1 MLRLELRKNGER
13 EHFRASSK
21 SGNAPI
27 PDPRVF
33 HTVLPGPPRPGILG
47 KIRAW
52 WGGWPLGQLA
62 FLLAVAALG
71 ALFVGNV
78 LETMA
83 RIGILPGFGFLSS
96 SANFEIGE
104 SPIAFRAGDT
114 YLRAILAG
122 LVNTL
127 KVSLLGCVLATI
139 LGVAVG
145 VAGLSRNLLLSG
157 LVRWF
162 IEVTRN
168 TPLLLQLFFWMAL
181 AKALPAPRQ
190 AAALFGSVFLT
201 NRGVYIPAISLEGG
215 PFGLAVAFGITGLAA
230 VALLLFLRAARRLT
244 RRTGAVALAL
254 AVAAPLAFLLLSG
267 ARPEAEMPALSGFN
281 IRGGLNLSPEFAALL
296 TGLVV
301 KFAALIAEIVRAGI
315 QSVGTGQWEAAR
327 ALGLHDGQIIRL
339 VVLPQALRVI
349 TPLTTSSYLDLTK
362 DSSLAVAIGFPDLVS
377 IVNTTANTTG
387 QSLEALI
394 ILIGAFLTINLALSA
409 LMNLYNS
416 RVALRGT
423 RR

>member
-1 MLRLELRKNGER
+1 MSDRRL
-13 EHFRASSK
+13 FRTAAPGLK
-21 SGNAPI
+21 S
-27 PDPRVF
+27 
-33 HTVLPGPPRPGILG
+33 PGRFGR
-47 KIRAW
+47 IRAW

-62 FLLAVAALG
+62 FLGVLALLG
-71 ALFVGNV
+71 WLFVSNV

-83 RIGILPGFGFLSS
+83 RVGILPGFGFLSS

-104 SPIAFRAGDT
+104 SAIPFRAGDT
-114 YLRAILAG
+114 YLRAIAAG
-122 LVNTL
+122 LHNTL
-127 KVSLLGCVLATI
+127 KVSLLGCLLATV
-139 LGVAVG
+139 LGVVIG

-162 IEVTRN
+162 IEITRN

-190 AAALFGSVFLT
+190 APALFGAVFLT
-201 NRGVYIPAISLEGG
+201 NRGVSIPSLSLEGS
-215 PFGLAVAFGITGLAA
+215 PVGLFP
-230 VALLLFLRAARRLT
+230 
-244 RRTGAVALAL
+244 ALAL
-254 AVAAPLAFLLLSG
+254 AGALGGVLLLLLRLSGRLSRRSGSGAAAAATAAAAVLLVLALSG
-267 ARPEAEMPALSGFN
+267 ARPVVQVPALAGFN

-301 KFAALIAEIVRAGI
+301 KFSALIAEIVRAGI

-387 QSLEALI
+387 QSMEALV
-394 ILIGAFLTINLALSA
+394 ILIGTFLAINLALSA
-409 LMNLYNS
+409 LMNLYNN
-416 RVALRGT
+416 RVALRGST
-423 RR
+423 R

>member
-1 MLRLELRKNGER
+1 MSDR
-13 EHFRASSK
+13 
-21 SGNAPI
+21 
-27 PDPRVF
+27 RVF
-33 HTVLPGPPRPGILG
+33 RTAVVPGPPRPSTFG

-52 WGGWPLGQLA
+52 WGGWPIGQLA
-62 FLLAVAALG
+62 FLAALALLG
-71 ALFVGNV
+71 WLFVSNV
-78 LETMA
+78 LATMA

-104 SPIAFRAGDT
+104 SAIAFRAGDT
-114 YLRAILAG
+114 YLRAITAG
-122 LVNTL
+122 LINTL
-127 KVSLLGCVLATI
+127 KVSLLGCALATI
-139 LGVAVG
+139 LGVVIG

-162 IEVTRN
+162 IEITRN

-190 AAALFGSVFLT
+190 ASALFDAIFLT
-201 NRGVYIPAISLEGG
+201 NRGVYIPSLSLEGA
-215 PFGLAVAFGITGLAA
+215 PFGVLAA
-230 VALLLFLRAARRLT
+230 FALAGALGGAIVLALRFSGRLT
-244 RRTGAVALAL
+244 RRNGASAILLSAAAILLLLA
-254 AVAAPLAFLLLSG
+254 LSG
-267 ARPEAEMPALSGFN
+267 AWPVAKAPALSGFN

-301 KFAALIAEIVRAGI
+301 KFSALIAEIVRAGI
-315 QSVGTGQWEAAR
+315 QSVGAGQWEAAR

-377 IVNTTANTTG
+377 IINTTANTTG
-387 QSLEALI
+387 QSMEALI

-409 LMNLYNS
+409 LMNVYNN
-416 RVALRGT
+416 RVALRGST
-423 RR
+423 R

>member
-1 MLRLELRKNGER
+1 MSDRRV
-13 EHFRASSK
+13 FRA
-21 SGNAPI
+21 
-27 PDPRVF
+27 VM
-33 HTVLPGPPRPGILG
+33 PGPSRPGIFG
-47 KIRAW
+47 KVRAW
-52 WGGWPLGQLA
+52 WGGWPVGQLA
-62 FLLAVAALG
+62 FLAVV
-71 ALFVGNV
+71 ALFVALFVHNT

-83 RIGILPGFGFLSS
+83 RIGILPGFGFLSG

-127 KVSLLGCVLATI
+127 KVSLLGCLFATV

-145 VAGLSRNLLLSG
+145 IAGLSRNLLLSS
-157 LVRWF
+157 LVRWY
-162 IEVTRN
+162 IEITRN
-168 TPLLLQLFFWMAL
+168 TPLLLQLFFWMGL

-190 AAALFGSVFLT
+190 ATALLGAVFLT
-201 NRGVYIPAISLEGG
+201 NRGIYIPSLSLEGG
-215 PFGLAVAFGITGLAA
+215 AFGLPAALALAGLGAI
-230 VALLLFLRAARRLT
+230 ALLLALRAARRLT
-244 RRTGAVALAL
+244 RLTGLAAVVLAT
-254 AVAAPLAFLLLSG
+254 AAPLSFLLLSG
-267 ARPEAEMPALSGFN
+267 AQPFAETPALSGFN

-301 KFAALIAEIVRAGI
+301 RFSALIAEIVRAGI
-315 QSVGTGQWEAAR
+315 QSVGAGQWEAAR

-377 IVNTTANTTG
+377 IINTTANTTG
-387 QSLEALI
+387 QSMEALI
-394 ILIGAFLTINLALSA
+394 ILIGTFLAINLSLSA
-409 LMNLYNS
+409 LMNAYNN
-416 RVALRGT
+416 RVALRGGT
-423 RR
+423 R

>member
-1 MLRLELRKNGER
+1 MSDR
-13 EHFRASSK
+13 
-21 SGNAPI
+21 
-27 PDPRVF
+27 RVF
-33 HTVLPGPPRPGILG
+33 HAIVPGPPRPGTIG
-47 KIRAW
+47 KVRAW
-52 WGGWPLGQLA
+52 WGGWPIGQFA
-62 FLLAVAALG
+62 FLAACALLG
-71 ALFVGNV
+71 WLFVQSV

-83 RIGILPGFGFLSS
+83 RIGILPGFGFLTG

-122 LVNTL
+122 LLNTL
-127 KVSLLGCVLATI
+127 KVSLLGCILATI

-145 VAGLSRNLLLSG
+145 IAGLSRNLLLSG

-162 IEVTRN
+162 IEITRN
-168 TPLLLQLFFWMAL
+168 TPLLLQLFFWMSL

-190 AAALFGSVFLT
+190 ASALFGTVFLT
-201 NRGVYIPAISLEGG
+201 NRGIYTPALALEGG
-215 PFGLAVAFGITGLAA
+215 PLGLPAALALA
-230 VALLLFLRAARRLT
+230 SLAGGVLVLALRFSRRLT
-244 RRTGAVALAL
+244 RRTGAA
-254 AVAAPLAFLLLSG
+254 AVAFTFAATLCLLFLSG
-267 ARPEAEMPALSGFN
+267 ARPVAEVPALAGFN

-301 KFAALIAEIVRAGI
+301 KFSALIAEIVRAGI

-362 DSSLAVAIGFPDLVS
+362 DSSLAVAIGFPDFVS
-377 IVNTTANTTG
+377 IINTTANTTG
-387 QSLEALI
+387 QSMEALL
-394 ILIGAFLTINLALSA
+394 ILIGTFLAINLSLSA
-409 LMNLYNS
+409 LMNAYNN
-416 RVALRGT
+416 RVALRGSV
-423 RR
+423 R

>member
-1 MLRLELRKNGER
+1 M
-13 EHFRASSK
+13 EHFRD
-21 SGNAPI
+21 SGRNAPVA
-27 PDPRVF
+27 DRRVF
-33 HTVLPGPPRPGILG
+33 HAVLSGPPRRGLAA
-47 KIRAW
+47 KIQTW
-52 WGGWPLGQLA
+52 WGGWPWSQLA
-62 FLLAVAALG
+62 LLAVFAALG
-71 ALFVGNV
+71 ALFISNV
-78 LETMA
+78 LENMA
-83 RIGILPGFGFLSS
+83 RIGILPGFAFLLS

-114 YLRAILAG
+114 YLRALLAG
-122 LVNTL
+122 LLNTL
-127 KVSLLGCVLATI
+127 KVSMLGCLLATI

-145 VAGLSRNLLLSG
+145 VAGLSHNLLLSR

-162 IEVTRN
+162 IEITRN

-190 AAALFGSVFLT
+190 ASGLFDAVFLT
-201 NRGVYIPAISLEGG
+201 NRGVYIPSISFVDG
-215 PFGLAVAFGITGLAA
+215 PFGTVAALGLAA
-230 VALLLFLRAARRLT
+230 IATLVLIVFLRATGRLNRRS
-244 RRTGAVALAL
+244 GMVAIGL
-254 AVAAPLAFLLLSG
+254 AVTAPFAFLLLSG
-267 ARPEAEMPALSGFN
+267 ARPPAELPALSGFN

-315 QSVGTGQWEAAR
+315 QSVGKGQWEAAR

-339 VVLPQALRVI
+339 VVMPQALRVI

-387 QSLEALI
+387 QSMEALI

-409 LMNLYNS
+409 LMNIYNN
-416 RVALRGT
+416 RVALKGSSR
-423 RR
+423 

>member
-1 MLRLELRKNGER
+1 MSDR
-13 EHFRASSK
+13 
-21 SGNAPI
+21 
-27 PDPRVF
+27 RVF
-33 HTVLPGPPRPGILG
+33 RTAIVPGPPRPGTFG

-52 WGGWPLGQLA
+52 WGGWPIGQLA
-62 FLLAVAALG
+62 FLAALALLG
-71 ALFVGNV
+71 WLFVSNV
-78 LETMA
+78 LGTMA
-83 RIGILPGFGFLSS
+83 RIGILPGFGFLAS

-104 SPIAFRAGDT
+104 SAIAFRAGDT
-114 YLRAILAG
+114 YLRAISAG
-122 LVNTL
+122 LLNTL

-139 LGVAVG
+139 LGVVIG

-190 AAALFGSVFLT
+190 APALFDTVFLT
-201 NRGVYIPAISLEGG
+201 NRGVYIPSLSLEGG
-215 PFGLAVAFGITGLAA
+215 PLGLLAA
-230 VALLLFLRAARRLT
+230 ITLAGAFSGALLLALRLTGRLT
-244 RRTGAVALAL
+244 RRSGAAAFALAITAIL
-254 AVAAPLAFLLLSG
+254 VLLTVSG
-267 ARPEAEMPALSGFN
+267 ARPVAQVPMLAGFN
-281 IRGGLNLSPEFAALL
+281 IRGGLTLSPEFAALL

-301 KFAALIAEIVRAGI
+301 KFSALIAEIVRAGI

-409 LMNLYNS
+409 LMNLYNN
-416 RVALRGT
+416 RIALRGST
-423 RR
+423 R

>member
-1 MLRLELRKNGER
+1 M
-13 EHFRASSK
+13 
-21 SGNAPI
+21 
-27 PDPRVF
+27 
-33 HTVLPGPPRPGILG
+33 
-47 KIRAW
+47 RAW
-52 WGGWPLGQLA
+52 WGGWPVGQFA
-62 FLLAVAALG
+62 FLAVVALFA
-71 ALFVGNV
+71 ALFVHNV

-83 RIGILPGFGFLSS
+83 RIGILPGFGFLSN

-122 LVNTL
+122 LLNTL
-127 KVSLLGCVLATI
+127 KVSLLGCLLATI

-145 VAGLSRNLLLSG
+145 IAGLSRNLLLSG
-157 LVRWF
+157 LVRWY
-162 IEVTRN
+162 IEITRN
-168 TPLLLQLFFWMAL
+168 TPLLLQLFFWMGL

-190 AAALFGSVFLT
+190 AAALFGTVFLT
-201 NRGVYIPAISLEGG
+201 NRGIYMPSLSLEGG
-215 PFGLAVAFGITGLAA
+215 VFGLPAALALAGTGAI
-230 VALLLFLRAARRLT
+230 ALLLALRAARRLT
-244 RRTGAVALAL
+244 GRTGLAAVIL
-254 AVAAPLAFLLLSG
+254 AVAAAFSLLLLSG
-267 ARPEAEMPALSGFN
+267 ARPVAEIPALSGFN

-301 KFAALIAEIVRAGI
+301 RFSALIAEIVRAGI

-387 QSLEALI
+387 QSMEALI
-394 ILIGAFLTINLALSA
+394 ILIGTFLAINLSLSA
-409 LMNLYNS
+409 LMNAYNN
-416 RVALRGT
+416 RVALRGGT
-423 RR
+423 R

>member
-1 MLRLELRKNGER
+1 MSDRRL
-13 EHFRASSK
+13 FRTAAPGLK
-21 SGNAPI
+21 S
-27 PDPRVF
+27 
-33 HTVLPGPPRPGILG
+33 PGRFGR
-47 KIRAW
+47 IRAW

-62 FLLAVAALG
+62 FLGVLTLLG
-71 ALFVGNV
+71 WLFVSNV

-83 RIGILPGFGFLSS
+83 RVGILPGFGFLSS

-104 SPIAFRAGDT
+104 SAIPFRAGDT
-114 YLRAILAG
+114 YLRAIAAG
-122 LVNTL
+122 LLNTL
-127 KVSLLGCVLATI
+127 KVSLLGCLLATV
-139 LGVAVG
+139 LGVVIG
-145 VAGLSRNLLLSG
+145 VAGLSRNLLLSR

-162 IEVTRN
+162 IEITRN

-190 AAALFGSVFLT
+190 APALFGAVFLT
-201 NRGVYIPAISLEGG
+201 NRGVSIPSLSLEGS
-215 PFGLAVAFGITGLAA
+215 PFGLLP
-230 VALLLFLRAARRLT
+230 
-244 RRTGAVALAL
+244 ALAL
-254 AVAAPLAFLLLSG
+254 AGAFGGVFWLLLRLSGRLSRRSGAAAAATAVAAVLLVLALSG
-267 ARPEAEMPALSGFN
+267 GRPVVQVPTLAGFN

-301 KFAALIAEIVRAGI
+301 KFSALIAEIVRAGI

-387 QSLEALI
+387 QSMEALI

-409 LMNLYNS
+409 LMNVYNN
-416 RVALRGT
+416 RVALRGST
-423 RR
+423 R

>member
-1 MLRLELRKNGER
+1 MSDR
-13 EHFRASSK
+13 
-21 SGNAPI
+21 
-27 PDPRVF
+27 RVF
-33 HTVLPGPPRPGILG
+33 RTAIVPGPPRPGTIG

-52 WGGWPLGQLA
+52 WGGWPIGQLA
-62 FLLAVAALG
+62 FLAAFALLG
-71 ALFVGNV
+71 WLFVSNV
-78 LETMA
+78 LGTMA

-104 SPIAFRAGDT
+104 SAIAFRAGDT
-114 YLRAILAG
+114 YLRAITAG
-122 LVNTL
+122 LINTL

-139 LGVAVG
+139 LGVVIG
-145 VAGLSRNLLLSG
+145 VAGLSRNLLLAG

-162 IEVTRN
+162 IEITRN

-190 AAALFGSVFLT
+190 APALFDAIFLT
-201 NRGVYIPAISLEGG
+201 NRGVYIPALSLEGA
-215 PFGLAVAFGITGLAA
+215 PFGILAA
-230 VALLLFLRAARRLT
+230 FALASALGAALLLALRLAGRLT
-244 RRTGAVALAL
+244 RRTGT
-254 AVAAPLAFLLLSG
+254 AAITLSAATILLLLTLSG
-267 ARPEAEMPALSGFN
+267 ARPVAQAPALAGFN

-301 KFAALIAEIVRAGI
+301 KFSALIAEIVRAGI
-315 QSVGTGQWEAAR
+315 QSVGAGQWEAAR

-377 IVNTTANTTG
+377 IINTTANTTG
-387 QSLEALI
+387 QSMEALI
-394 ILIGAFLTINLALSA
+394 ILIGVFLTINLALSA
-409 LMNLYNS
+409 LMNVYNN
-416 RVALRGT
+416 RVALRGST
-423 RR
+423 R

>member
-1 MLRLELRKNGER
+1 MHAELYKGNGM
-13 EHFRASSK
+13 EHFRKSGK
-21 SGNAPI
+21 SGNASVPGR
-27 PDPRVF
+27 RVLR
-33 HTVLPGPPRPGILG
+33 TVLPGPLRPGMAE

-62 FLLAVAALG
+62 FLLAVGALG
-71 ALFVGNV
+71 VLFIANV

-114 YLRAILAG
+114 YRRAILAG
-122 LVNTL
+122 LLNTL

-145 VAGLSRNLLLSG
+145 IAGLSRNLLLSR

-162 IEVTRN
+162 IEITRN

-190 AAALFGSVFLT
+190 ASALFGSVFLT
-201 NRGVYIPAISLEGG
+201 NRGVYIPSLSLEGG
-215 PFGLAVAFGITGLAA
+215 PFGLAAALVLTGLASLA
-230 VALLLFLRAARRLT
+230 FILVLRAAGRLT
-244 RRTGAVALAL
+244 RRSGTFAVMLAL
-254 AVAAPLAFLLLSG
+254 AAPLAFLVLSG
-267 ARPEAEMPALSGFN
+267 ARPAAELPALSGFN

-315 QSVGTGQWEAAR
+315 QSVGAGQWEAAR

-409 LMNLYNS
+409 LMNVYNN
-416 RVALRGT
+416 RVALRGS

>member
-1 MLRLELRKNGER
+1 MSDRRV
-13 EHFRASSK
+13 FRA
-21 SGNAPI
+21 
-27 PDPRVF
+27 V
-33 HTVLPGPPRPGILG
+33 VPGPPRPGAFG
-47 KIRAW
+47 KVRAW
-52 WGGWPLGQLA
+52 WGGWPVGQFA
-62 FLLAVAALG
+62 FLAVVALFA
-71 ALFVGNV
+71 ALFVHNV

-83 RIGILPGFGFLSS
+83 RIGILPGFGFLSN

-122 LVNTL
+122 LLNTL
-127 KVSLLGCVLATI
+127 KVSLLGCLLATI

-145 VAGLSRNLLLSG
+145 IAGLSRNLLLSG
-157 LVRWF
+157 LVRWY
-162 IEVTRN
+162 IEITRN
-168 TPLLLQLFFWMAL
+168 TPLLLQLFFWMGL

-190 AAALFGSVFLT
+190 AAALFGTVFLT
-201 NRGVYIPAISLEGG
+201 NRGIYMPSLSLEGG
-215 PFGLAVAFGITGLAA
+215 VFGLPAALALAGTGAI
-230 VALLLFLRAARRLT
+230 ALLLALRAARRLT
-244 RRTGAVALAL
+244 GRTGLAAVIL
-254 AVAAPLAFLLLSG
+254 AVAAAFSLLLLSG
-267 ARPEAEMPALSGFN
+267 ARPVAEIPALSGFN

-301 KFAALIAEIVRAGI
+301 RFSALIAEIVRAGI

-387 QSLEALI
+387 QSMEALI
-394 ILIGAFLTINLALSA
+394 ILIGTFLAINLSLSA
-409 LMNLYNS
+409 LMNAYNN
-416 RVALRGT
+416 RVALRGDT
-423 RR
+423 R

>member
-1 MLRLELRKNGER
+1 MSDRRV
-13 EHFRASSK
+13 FRA
-21 SGNAPI
+21 
-27 PDPRVF
+27 VM
-33 HTVLPGPPRPGILG
+33 PGPSRPGIFG
-47 KIRAW
+47 KVRAW
-52 WGGWPLGQLA
+52 WGGWPLSQLA
-62 FLLAVAALG
+62 FLAVV
-71 ALFVGNV
+71 ALFVALFVHNM

-83 RIGILPGFGFLSS
+83 RIGILPGFGFLSG

-127 KVSLLGCVLATI
+127 KVSLLGCLLATV

-145 VAGLSRNLLLSG
+145 IAGLSRNLLLSS
-157 LVRWF
+157 LVRWY
-162 IEVTRN
+162 IEITRN
-168 TPLLLQLFFWMAL
+168 TPLLLQLFFWMGL

-190 AAALFGSVFLT
+190 ATALLGAVFLT
-201 NRGVYIPAISLEGG
+201 NRGIYIPSLSLEGG
-215 PFGLAVAFGITGLAA
+215 AFGLPAALALAGLGAI
-230 VALLLFLRAARRLT
+230 ALLLALRAARRLT
-244 RRTGAVALAL
+244 RLTGLAAVVLAT
-254 AVAAPLAFLLLSG
+254 AAPLSFLLLSG
-267 ARPEAEMPALSGFN
+267 AQPFAETPALSGFN

-301 KFAALIAEIVRAGI
+301 RFSALIAEIVRAGI
-315 QSVGTGQWEAAR
+315 QSVGAGQWEAAR

-377 IVNTTANTTG
+377 IINTTANTTG
-387 QSLEALI
+387 QSMEALI
-394 ILIGAFLTINLALSA
+394 ILIGTFLAINLSLSA
-409 LMNLYNS
+409 LMNAYNN
-416 RVALRGT
+416 RVALRGGT
-423 RR
+423 R

>member
-1 MLRLELRKNGER
+1 MSDRRRLLTV
-13 EHFRASSK
+13 
-21 SGNAPI
+21 APG
-27 PDPRVF
+27 RS
-33 HTVLPGPPRPGILG
+33 RPGIPG
-47 KIRAW
+47 RIRAW

-62 FLLAVAALG
+62 FLAAVALLG

-78 LETMA
+78 LDSMA
-83 RIGILPGFGFLSS
+83 RLGILPGFGFLSS

-122 LVNTL
+122 LLNTL
-127 KVSLLGCVLATI
+127 KVSLLGCLFATL

-145 VAGLSRNLLLSG
+145 IAGLSRNLLLAG

-162 IEVTRN
+162 IEITRN
-168 TPLLLQLFFWMAL
+168 TPLLLQLFFWMAI

-190 AAALFGSVFLT
+190 ASAFFGSVFLT
-201 NRGVYIPAISLEGG
+201 NRGVFIPSLSLEGG
-215 PFGLAVAFGITGLAA
+215 PFGPAAALALAGLGGA
-230 VALLLFLRAARRLT
+230 ALLLVLRLFGRLT
-244 RRTGAVALAL
+244 RRSGMAAL
-254 AVAAPLAFLLLSG
+254 VLAFAAVVSVLFLSG
-267 ARPEAEMPALSGFN
+267 ARPVTETPMLSGFN
-281 IRGGLNLSPEFAALL
+281 IRGGLTLSPEFAALL

-387 QSLEALI
+387 QSIEALI
-394 ILIGAFLTINLALSA
+394 ILICTFLAINLTLSA
-409 LMNLYNS
+409 LMNAYNN